1 MGTQNSSVSSYKGLT
16 EEVHY
21 ILEQLLNP
29 GTTDIW
35 EWGPLS
41 LWEPPVLSKTLV
53 SPLCCPQ
60 PLPTRSQQHC
70 DNQKHHQTFQNSP
83 GEQIRPH
90 PNLGTT
96 ILDLERGLST
106 MYEVSLKAQ
115 MPSPGS
121 SSDGPGVLLQ
131 LFEDVYFRREGQ
143 ESLVCCS
150 PWGCRVRHD
159 LTTEQQQ

>member
-1 MGTQNSSVSSYKGLT
+1 MGTQNSSLSSYKGLT

-29 GTTDIW
+29 GTTGIW

-41 LWEPPVLSKTLV
+41 LWEPPVLCKTLV
-53 SPLCCPQ
+53 SPLCRPQ

-106 MYEVSLKAQ
+106 MYEVSLKVQ

-121 SSDGPGVLLQ
+121 SSDGPGFCSNYLKMFILGGKDRKAWCAAVHG
-131 LFEDVYFRREGQ
+131 VA
-143 ESLVCCS
+143 ES
-150 PWGCRVRHD
+150 D
-159 LTTEQQQ
+159 MT